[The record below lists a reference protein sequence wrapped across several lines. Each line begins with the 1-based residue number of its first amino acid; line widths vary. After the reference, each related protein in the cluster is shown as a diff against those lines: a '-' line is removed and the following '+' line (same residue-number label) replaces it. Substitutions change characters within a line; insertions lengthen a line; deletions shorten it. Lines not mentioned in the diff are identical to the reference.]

1 MTQHTKAL
9 MDGDNGFNL
18 MYLDTFE
25 WLGLTRDQLQS
36 SLHLFYGVVLGKQFV
51 LIGGGGGVTLL
62 VTIGD
67 ASNYLTETL
76 TFEVVDFSG
85 PYHIILGQI
94 CYVKFMAIPSY
105 TYLKLKI
112 VGLVRV
118 ITVKAKT
125 Q

>member
-1 MTQHTKAL
+1 L
-9 MDGDNGFNL
+9 
-18 MYLDTFE
+18 
-25 WLGLTRDQLQS
+25 
-36 SLHLFYGVVLGKQFV
+36 
-51 LIGGGGGVTLL
+51 GGGGVTLL

-85 PYHIILGQI
+85 PYHIILGQT

-112 VGLVRV
+112 VGVVRV

>member
-36 SLHLFYGVVLGKQFV
+36 SLHPFYGVVLGKQFV
-51 LIGGGGGVTLL
+51 LVRGGGGVTLL

-85 PYHIILGQI
+85 PYHIILGQT
-94 CYVKFMAIPSY
+94 CYVMFMAIPSY